1 MEEEARKVFPQIASW
16 QKEAIFLPLL
26 LLPSHSPEEGGGGG
40 GGKGTAATIFLFPL
54 LLFLFH
60 LWPSLFGNS
69 PFGGPKEL
77 LLFFLLPSR
86 VT

>member
-26 LLPSHSPEEGGGGG
+26 LPSHSPEEGGGGGG

-54 LLFLFH
+54 LLL
-60 LWPSLFGNS
+60 
-69 PFGGPKEL
+69 
-77 LLFFLLPSR
+77 
-86 VT
+86 